1 MVSTPPEWPPLSLTF
16 PFLNHRAKSKISE
29 FWKNEKNC
37 LRHHHFTH
45 AYQKTK
51 IRWGMVSEIHSETHK
66 NFLSFWAIFCT
77 LTSLTTLEI
86 KIKKKKKKKRY
97 LEMSSFYFCV
107 PKFTIIWCM
116 LPEIWSATDII
127 FCHFGSFFAF
137 LPLYWPQKFGKN
149 FKKHLDILSFDTFV
163 HK

>member
-86 KIKKKKKKKRY
+86 KIKKKKKKKVSGNVIILFLCTKIHDHMMY
-97 LEMSSFYFCV
+97 ASWDLECDRHNFLSFRV
-107 PKFTIIWCM
+107 
-116 LPEIWSATDII
+116 I
-127 FCHFGSFFAF
+127 FCLFT
-137 LPLYWPQKFGKN
+137 PLLTSKIWKKF
-149 FKKHLDILSFDTFV
+149 
-163 HK
+163 

>member
-86 KIKKKKKKKRY
+86 KIKKKKKKKVSGNVIILFLCTKIHDHMMY
-97 LEMSSFYFCV
+97 ASWDLECDRHNFLSFRV
-107 PKFTIIWCM
+107 
-116 LPEIWSATDII
+116 I
-127 FCHFGSFFAF
+127 FCLFT
-137 LPLYWPQKFGKN
+137 PLLTSKIWKKFQKTPGYI
-149 FKKHLDILSFDTFV
+149 ILW
-163 HK
+163 HICP